1 MRNTCKGIKHSI
13 SFLFLLWHLLL
24 GICFAFL
31 SIPQKTIRTGAITN
45 VHVQAQV
52 QLNPSTSTLFTV
64 THNGN
69 VSGSG
74 NGNGIGIVR
83 GARSR
88 TEIGIYSGRGNRNID
103 FDTWR
108 EPDLERSCRTQ
119 TQNRARWRRRP
130 PFHLLHSRQEQISH
144 EDMTHKSNS
153 NSNSHS
159 HSSNNANLNDN
170 SEELEISEG
179 TRTQHTSSTCTWTNI
194 NSSRPIKNLLVCGD
208 GDLSFSAS
216 IAPTLNLLGVQ
227 MIATVLEDEE
237 THGDVYQGSAVNK
250 EIIGGSRIGL
260 DMYGSSDVDV
270 DIDVNVDV
278 NGNGNGRR
286 DGHNHKVMFGVDVT
300 VMDEL
305 FGNGI
310 NNDGKDGNGY
320 YDGPST
326 FDRIQFNFPH
336 WRGKANH
343 KYNRQLVDAFFNTAS
358 CLLSES
364 ESESESGG
372 GEIHMALVH
381 GQGGSSAKSM
391 SEYRDTWTPN
401 LYAASHGLLL
411 KDVKPFPFLDAYNLS
426 SHRGVDRGFKIGAEP
441 KMFVFG
447 KPNDSPDSSIPKKHQ
462 LCCRHELHVLLPTR
476 TRSDDQEDDGEQICS
491 IQDII
496 HGDAIQEII
505 QSIVPDGIRVEI
517 PTRSILDKIDTG
529 YETDMAVFMVV
540 YCGENKAMRRDEAD
554 KYRALTELTM
564 EAYVPLRENRKGR
577 LVSKPFPYYLLD
589 YVVEDTSTTG
599 APNKVNV

>member
-1 MRNTCKGIKHSI
+1 
-13 SFLFLLWHLLL
+13 
-24 GICFAFL
+24 
-31 SIPQKTIRTGAITN
+31 
-45 VHVQAQV
+45 
-52 QLNPSTSTLFTV
+52 
-64 THNGN
+64 
-69 VSGSG
+69 
-74 NGNGIGIVR
+74 
-83 GARSR
+83 
-88 TEIGIYSGRGNRNID
+88 
-103 FDTWR
+103 
-108 EPDLERSCRTQ
+108 
-119 TQNRARWRRRP
+119 
-130 PFHLLHSRQEQISH
+130 
-144 EDMTHKSNS
+144 MTHKSNS
-153 NSNSHS
+153 NSDSNSN
-159 HSSNNANLNDN
+159 SSNNANLNAN
-170 SEELEISEG
+170 SEELEISVG
-179 TRTQHTSSTCTWTNI
+179 TRKQHNMNTHHTSSSTWTNI

-250 EIIGGSRIGL
+250 ETIGGTRMGL
-260 DMYGSSDVDV
+260 DMYGSSDVDIDIDI
-270 DIDVNVDV
+270 DIDVDV
-278 NGNGNGRR
+278 NGRR

-310 NNDGKDGNGY
+310 NNDGKDGNGH
-320 YDGPST
+320 YDAPST

-358 CLLSES
+358 CLLSESGS

-491 IQDII
+491 TSIQDII
-496 HGDAIQEII
+496 HGDAVQEII

-589 YVVEDTSTTG
+589 YVVEDT
-599 APNKVNV
+599 